1 MKSYGNLWSEITSAE
16 NFALA
21 WRRVRRRH
29 ASSEEVL
36 AYERNLEVNLEAL
49 RQELIAGEY
58 RPGGFRQFKVWDPKP
73 RIISCAPV
81 RDRIVHHALCAV
93 ITPLLERRFIDGSY
107 ACRKGKG
114 SHLACL
120 KARELARRHDYFLKL
135 DVRHYFDSIPHDRL
149 LDILLSMFR
158 ESEVKK
164 LIERIVREPL
174 PNLPQGVGL
183 PIGNLT
189 SQWFANAYLD
199 TLDHR
204 IVRDWHVGGR
214 YLRYMDDLLIL
225 ADTKEECWR
234 LAVEIEEWL
243 KCERALELKSEAT
256 IVAPVSEGV
265 PFLGLRIFAG
275 AWRLN
280 RGRFMRTRHT
290 VSVKEAQWKAG
301 IISEER
307 FSASVAAA
315 DGAARWFGFKG
326 ILNNLGK
333 PENKVTEEG
342 ASSGSNR
349 VNRGG
354 SWNNNANN
362 CRSAYRNN
370 NYNPSNYNN
379 NLGFRLSSTLPP
391 RPGSAGSHSARPA
404 LREGEDEHARPA
416 AAGSVARR
424 ERCGRGLFWW
434 RVVSARRAS

>member
-1 MKSYGNLWSEITSAE
+1 MKSYGRLWPQITAAE

-36 AYERNLEVNLEAL
+36 EYERHLGENLEAL
-49 RQELIAGEY
+49 RQELIAGAY

-81 RDRIVHHALCAV
+81 RDRIIHHALCAV
-93 ITPLLERRFIDGSY
+93 ITPILERRFIDGSY

-120 KARELARRHDYFLKL
+120 KARELA
-135 DVRHYFDSIPHDRL
+135 
-149 LDILLSMFR
+149 
-158 ESEVKK
+158 
-164 LIERIVREPL
+164 
-174 PNLPQGVGL
+174 
-183 PIGNLT
+183 
-189 SQWFANAYLD
+189 
-199 TLDHR
+199 
-204 IVRDWHVGGR
+204 
-214 YLRYMDDLLIL
+214 
-225 ADTKEECWR
+225 
-234 LAVEIEEWL
+234 
-243 KCERALELKSEAT
+243 LKSEAT

-275 AWRLN
+275 SWRLK

-290 VSVKEAQWKAG
+290 VAVKAAQWQEG
-301 IISEER
+301 IIDEGR
-307 FSASVAAA
+307 FAASLAAA

-326 ILNNLGK
+326 ILNNLGNQ
-333 PENKVTEEG
+333 ENKVTEEG

-404 LREGEDEHARPA
+404 LREGEDEQARPA
-416 AAGSVARR
+416 AAGSAERR
-424 ERCGRGLFWW
+424 ERCGLGLAGRLRSRGGL
-434 RVVSARRAS
+434 RR

>member
-1 MKSYGNLWSEITSAE
+1 MKSYGHLWPQITAAE

-36 AYERNLEVNLEAL
+36 EYERHLGENLEAL
-49 RQELIAGEY
+49 RQELMAGAY

-81 RDRIVHHALCAV
+81 RDRIIHHALCAV

-120 KARELARRHDYFLKL
+120 KARELARRHAYFLKL
-135 DVRHYFDSIPHDRL
+135 DVRHYFDSIPHERL
-149 LDILLSMFR
+149 LDVLLPMFR
-158 ESEVKK
+158 EREVRD

-199 TLDHR
+199 ALDHR
-204 IVRDWHVGGR
+204 ISREWQVGGR
-214 YLRYMDDLLIL
+214 YLRYMDDLLVF
-225 ADTKEECWR
+225 ADTKAECWY
-234 LAVEIEEWL
+234 LAAEIEEWL
-243 KCERALELKSEAT
+243 TRERALELKTEAT
-256 IVAPVSEGV
+256 IVASVSEGV
-265 PFLGLRIFAG
+265 PFLGLRIFSG
-275 AWRLN
+275 SWRMK

-290 VSVKEAQWKAG
+290 VAVKAAQWQEG
-301 IISEER
+301 IIDEGR
-307 FSASVAAA
+307 FAASVAAA